1 MDDIRSQ
8 LDVLKASLA
17 SLRSEYPDDGDFM
30 MAFAGM
36 AEEIEE
42 AACKADDGHD
52 HCLQWLAARAELD
65 EMLQSVGLSR

>member
-8 LDVLKASLA
+8 LDNLKVSLA
-17 SLRSEYPDDGDFM
+17 SLRSQYPDDGDFM

-42 AACKADDGHD
+42 ASCKADDGHD
-52 HCLQWLAARAELD
+52 HCLQWLAVRAELD
-65 EMLQSVGLSR
+65 EMLERIGLSR